1 MTDLD
6 NYADHP
12 VSLTEA
18 KANRDHDSRT
28 WTPRDALIS
37 LLRDI
42 DSGKINPNALVAVCR
57 SLDEQGSY
65 DTTFVNAT
73 PDVHVALGLL
83 ARGQF
88 RLMED

>member
-1 MTDLD
+1 ME
-6 NYADHP
+6 NFAEHP

-18 KANRDHDSRT
+18 RANREHDCKL

-42 DSGKINPNALVAVCR
+42 DSGKIAPDALVCVAR
-57 SLDEQGSY
+57 TKDADGSSR
-65 DTTFVNAT
+65 TTFVNAT
-73 PDVHVALGLL
+73 PDIHTALGLL
-83 ARGQF
+83 SRGQF

>member
-1 MTDLD
+1 MD
-6 NYADHP
+6 NYNDHP

-18 KANRDHDSRT
+18 KANRDQDSRL

-42 DSGKINPNALVAVCR
+42 DSGEINPNALVAVCR
-57 SLDEQGSY
+57 HQDDGGAY
-65 DTTFVNAT
+65 RTTFVNAT
-73 PDVHVALGLL
+73 PDIHVAMGLL

>member
-1 MTDLD
+1 MSD
-6 NYADHP
+6 YGDHP

-18 KANRDHDSRT
+18 MANRKHDSRL

-42 DSGKINPNALVAVCR
+42 DSGLISPDALVAVCR
-57 SLDEQGSY
+57 TQDSDGGY
-65 DTTFVNAT
+65 HTTFVNAT
-73 PDVHVALGLL
+73 PDVHVAMGLL

-88 RLMED
+88 RLMEE

>member
-1 MTDLD
+1 MTDF
-6 NYADHP
+6 ADHP

-18 KANRDHDSRT
+18 KASRDHDSRL

-42 DSGKINPNALVAVCR
+42 DSGAINPNALVAVCR
-57 SLDEQGSY
+57 TQDEDGGY
-65 DTTFVNAT
+65 RTTFVNAT
-73 PDVHVALGLL
+73 PDVHVAMGLL

>member
-1 MTDLD
+1 MDS
-6 NYADHP
+6 YAEHP

-18 KANRDHDSRT
+18 RANREEDSRR

-57 SLDEQGSY
+57 WLDGEGVY
-65 DTTFVNAT
+65 HTTFVNAT
-73 PDVHVALGLL
+73 PDIHVAMGLL

-88 RLMED
+88 RLMES

>member
-1 MTDLD
+1 MTDYG
-6 NYADHP
+6 NHP

-18 KANRDHDSRT
+18 RAQRSEDSRL

-42 DSGKINPNALVAVCR
+42 DSGEINPDALVTVCR
-57 SLDEQGSY
+57 TKDEDGSY
-65 DTTFVNAT
+65 RTTFANAT
-73 PDVHVALGLL
+73 PDVHVAMGLL

-88 RLMED
+88 RLMDQ